1 MTYRPELAD
10 MPARLAA
17 LPVHRGYP
25 VPWFVAWQDG
35 LPEFRAMDPHKFA
48 RAIRERR
55 CWVCG
60 EPTGKH
66 VAFVIGP
73 MCAINKTSAEPP
85 CHLEC
90 ATWSARFC
98 PFLSRPHM
106 VRRHDEVMNE
116 SAAGEASIL
125 RNPGAA
131 GVWVTNSYR
140 LFKAGKDSPSGY
152 LIEMGAPE
160 RVLWFSEGRAATRA
174 EVLASIDSGMPFLA
188 EACEQE
194 TPAERPAALRALAAA
209 RAGVEALL
217 PAAEAAR

>member
-1 MTYRPELAD
+1 MTLRPELTD
-10 MPARLAA
+10 LPARIAR

-35 LPEFRAMDPHKFA
+35 APEFRAMDVQKFG

-60 EPTGKH
+60 DTLGRH
-66 VAFVIGP
+66 LAFVIGP
-73 MCAINKTSAEPP
+73 MCAVNRTSSEPA

-106 VRRHDEVMNE
+106 VRRHDDVINE
-116 SAAGEASIL
+116 SGAGTASIL

-131 GVWVTNSYR
+131 GVWVTGSYK
-140 LFKAGKDSPSGY
+140 LEKVGKSAASGY
-152 LIEMGAPE
+152 LVMMGPPSQ
-160 RVLWFSEGRAATRA
+160 VLWFCEGRPATRA
-174 EVLASIDSGMPFLA
+174 EVLASIDSGMPLLEATLA
-188 EACEQE
+188 QE
-194 TPAERPAALRALAAA
+194 VPSQRAAA
-209 RAGVEALL
+209 RAELAACRRRVEMVL
-217 PAAEAAR
+217 PCA